1 MGASGWSYVTPYSE
15 DPTVWLGR
23 LHREVLASGDYYWGD
38 DEVPRPSTMEQLS
51 ALFEQDE
58 DLACEG
64 THTILDIWQVAPPGV
79 RPAGNDIFGTLI
91 SLNEDEVRLMFGTDR
106 PMRSSSARW
115 TRPTVGPTRC
125 RRCVGRGTT
134 RHCSGR
140 GYPLPTR
147 SGASPATE
155 PGSPRSRG
163 PGRRP

>member
-38 DEVPRPSTMEQLS
+38 EEVPRPSTMEQLS

-79 RPAGNDIFGTLI
+79 RPAGDDIFGTLI

-106 PMRSSSARW
+106 PDEELFRSVDPANC
-115 TRPTVGPTRC
+115 GPDA
-125 RRCVGRGTT
+125 VPAVRG
-134 RHCSGR
+134 SG
-140 GYPLPTR
+140 YYTPLFRAGVPVAYAVWGV
-147 SGASPATE
+147 SGD
-155 PGSPRSRG
+155 
-163 PGRRP
+163 

>member
-91 SLNEDEVRLMFGTDR
+91 SLNEDEVRLWPTGICGR
-106 PMRSSSARW
+106 RSPVLCVRAPSLSAR
-115 TRPTVGPTRC
+115 RGGP
-125 RRCVGRGTT
+125 
-134 RHCSGR
+134 
-140 GYPLPTR
+140 
-147 SGASPATE
+147 
-155 PGSPRSRG
+155 RG
-163 PGRRP
+163 PLRRPPVSPSGGG